1 MGSYIGV
8 QSGPGRETANR
19 PGWSMPVRA
28 RPAGEGREGNPLLQ
42 PAAARALAALLQ
54 ALTPFP
60 EARAAAAA
68 ALGEAA
74 PLHERGDRG

>member
-1 MGSYIGV
+1 
-8 QSGPGRETANR
+8 
-19 PGWSMPVRA
+19 MPVRA
-28 RPAGEGREGNPLLQ
+28 RPAAEGREGNPLLQ

-68 ALGEAA
+68 ALGGTTPAS
-74 PLHERGDRG
+74 HEEQHG